1 MGIKACFLWGA
12 APKKVT
18 APVER
23 DLICLLPLQ
32 EVEEAEADSL
42 QIAQGHLELQIIHSS
57 LTIIPAPNVP
67 LIGGIFPPSSLFS
80 FLQNGLRDRARG
92 RHTGKLFTSKLVI
105 YTIIL

>member
-1 MGIKACFLWGA
+1 MIKACFLWGA

-67 LIGGIFPPSSLFS
+67 LIGGIFPPSFSLFIFTERPPRS
-80 FLQNGLRDRARG
+80 RARAPY
-92 RHTGKLFTSKLVI
+92 R
-105 YTIIL
+105 